1 MVFLDIYAPA
11 RLVDRL
17 TDYLLEQG
25 YSDFYLS
32 PCFQYSAASLLKS
45 PKEQVSGRKDYAHLR
60 LCLLE
65 DNARA
70 LAQEI
75 KARCAPS
82 ALYLIPVTAL

>member
-1 MVFLDIYAPA
+1 MFLDIYAPA
-11 RLVDRL
+11 RQTEML

-32 PCFQYSAASLLKS
+32 ACFQYGATNLLKS

-60 LCLLE
+60 LCLPE
-65 DNARA
+65 ENARS

-82 ALYLIPVTAL
+82 AIYLISVTAL